1 MPKARDVEREEEK
14 KSGNC
19 PNIRGA
25 KRPDAGTTVLFPV
38 LVFLPFP
45 PFSVHAVRDPTN
57 NVPKEPKGGI
67 TQRKDGR
74 TRVRSHLQVFLDIGR
89 KHGVHMSAHRPCPV
103 LGGDTRVCALLGP
116 SKDKRERNGN
126 LGPACARA

>member
-1 MPKARDVEREEEK
+1 MRLRVP
-14 KSGNC
+14 
-19 PNIRGA
+19 
-25 KRPDAGTTVLFPV
+25 TV
-38 LVFLPFP
+38 PFP

-116 SKDKRERNGN
+116 SKDKRKKRESGSSVRTRVSELTVSSFPGQGVAYFSVTV
-126 LGPACARA
+126 L